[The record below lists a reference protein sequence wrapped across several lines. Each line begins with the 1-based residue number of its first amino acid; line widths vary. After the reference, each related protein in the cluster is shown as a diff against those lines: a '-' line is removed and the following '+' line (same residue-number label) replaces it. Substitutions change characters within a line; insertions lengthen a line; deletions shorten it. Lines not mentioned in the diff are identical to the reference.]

1 MFVYRSFWIFVLLKI
16 VSSATISDEDIDK
29 ILGTRTDLGTDG
41 GTDGYPS
48 MADIDEL
55 KARLGAF
62 AGLQDEPNF
71 PGDMLESRENE
82 DEEGLVSKRPFCNGF
97 TGCGRLTGKRDAP
110 DFLSETLPQVSDTVQ
125 ARPILS
131 KRPFCNGFFGCGN
144 PGKRL
149 VFRTRPLRLPIHY
162 LTNDRL
168 SESKRI
174 FCPPGAPGCMNPG
187 KRSPYRVWLER
198 MRGSALD

>member
-82 DEEGLVSKRPFCNGF
+82 DEEGLDSDVDDVKFPVDMTSQSRKQFEIINQMRKRMNKPKSRRTERQRETSITIGL
-97 TGCGRLTGKRDAP
+97 CGITTCKP
-110 DFLSETLPQVSDTVQ
+110 
-125 ARPILS
+125 
-131 KRPFCNGFFGCGN
+131 KKN
-144 PGKRL
+144 
-149 VFRTRPLRLPIHY
+149 
-162 LTNDRL
+162 
-168 SESKRI
+168 
-174 FCPPGAPGCMNPG
+174 
-187 KRSPYRVWLER
+187 
-198 MRGSALD
+198 